1 MIRNENLAFGSQAP
15 QALQLV
21 FSGASQLSASDNMA
35 VRESFPMVDRHNG
48 QVVGVWIHVGRQ
60 QLGFN
65 PDMFSDYVP
74 HRARGLGDPIV
85 TSCDEGRYRFH
96 LPVTNRRVYFSKQLL
111 EDSLNIR
118 MPPGVL
124 DADHIDRNRC
134 NNMLSNLRNLGS
146 PEHQRH
152 HAELRR
158 RRRSRSERWC
168 YLHGDI
174 LGSCGPRASGRQPR
188 RNQEGSQEGTE
199 HSSQEGFPLNLKL
212 SFRMCVC

>member
-1 MIRNENLAFGSQAP
+1 
-15 QALQLV
+15 
-21 FSGASQLSASDNMA
+21 
-35 VRESFPMVDRHNG
+35 MVDRHNG
-48 QVVGVWIHVGRQ
+48 QVVGLWVHVGRQ

-74 HRARGLGDPIV
+74 HRAHWLGDPIV
-85 TSCDEGRYRFH
+85 TSCDGGRYRFH
-96 LPVTNRRVYFSKQLL
+96 LPITNRLVYFSKQLL

-118 MPPGVL
+118 MPPNVL
-124 DADHIDRNRC
+124 DADHIDLNRC
-134 NNMLSNLRNLGS
+134 NNMLSNLRKLGS

-174 LGSCGPRASGRQPR
+174 LGMCWAQSFRKAAKKEPGRLPGRHRAQLPR
-188 RNQEGSQEGTE
+188 RVSFESETLI
-199 HSSQEGFPLNLKL
+199 PDVCLLNC
-212 SFRMCVC
+212 SCVCCILLSHTPITF